1 MKIKISILGGKR
13 QGDAFELPLF
23 EVRNNSSI
31 FILEDE
37 AIEISF
43 SSEIFYDKISL
54 LLYENEVEPTTIEKY
69 DDLWVYKWQPRRLG
83 RFSHECFF
91 HNYYGIAEL
100 ALEVQIEEKIELFY
114 FQSIEV
120 LAKKINA
127 ERVEKMLSFL
137 AGIDSEALCS
147 FFRVTRRKAGY
158 KHGDTPAEI
167 LLEQIENTTT
177 KTSTLVKKIVNS
189 PITKLATQERLIY
202 PNDSTNVDD
211 LTLSWL
217 CNNAD
222 ELFETD
228 CIDNAILEYNN
239 SLYGAR
245 KLIEHQAIEDSD
257 VYENQVLHG
266 FINTLIQTTS
276 LLLSGFESP
285 ERKTNKVNGTPL
297 GYVSFFSQ
305 IQKFQRSIN
314 ERKILKCKSILA
326 NLHSIKRIMTDK
338 IPSKKVVVGIPTFT
352 MKAKKDPLYLSVFKK
367 IVDWYRF
374 GSPDWSVQEEL
385 LSIQSIPKL
394 FEYYSLFYIKAVL
407 EKKCGSKSL
416 TESASESISFS
427 FSFRKD
433 LKLNLFYEPKYW
445 MAKHPMADLRGL
457 VNTEGWT
464 TYNGKVSKRSSSGRF
479 SNRSPDFVIK
489 ISDESDN
496 EKFIILDA
504 KYTYSDKA
512 FVHYLPDLTLKYL
525 HGLHSISNIQN
536 KITGLM
542 IINPD
547 EIPQV
552 RDFHSSSFDVFS
564 ETPAMP
570 YLLCASVAPGDEFIG
585 GNSGF
590 ESSLVK
596 MLELS
601 VRQFRENSEDSN
613 FIHAIR
619 A

>member
-100 ALEVQIEEKIELFY
+100 ALEVQIEEEIELFY

-137 AGIDSEALCS
+137 ASIDSEALCS

-189 PITKLATQERLIY
+189 PITKLTTQERLIY

-245 KLIEHQAIEDSD
+245 RLIEHQAIEDSD

>member
-1 MKIKISILGGKR
+1 MRIRISILGGKR

-23 EVRNNSSI
+23 EVRSNTSI
-31 FILEDE
+31 FVLEDE

-43 SSEIFYDKISL
+43 SSEMYYDKISL
-54 LLYENEVEPTTIEKY
+54 LLYENEVEPTIIEK
-69 DDLWVYKWQPRRLG
+69 DNNLWIYKWQPKRLG

-100 ALEVQIEEKIELFY
+100 TLEVQTEDQIELLN
-114 FQSIEV
+114 FQPIEV

-167 LLEQIENTTT
+167 LLEQIENTTI

-189 PITKLATQERLIY
+189 PITKLSTREKYVY

-222 ELFETD
+222 ELFEAD
-228 CIDNAILEYNN
+228 CLDNAILEYNN
-239 SLYGAR
+239 NLYGAR
-245 KLIEHQAIEDSD
+245 KLIEHQAVEDSD

-276 LLLSGFESP
+276 ILLSGFESP
-285 ERKTNKVNGTPL
+285 DKKISKVNGTPL

-314 ERKILKCKSILA
+314 ERKILKCKAILA
-326 NLHSIKRIMTDK
+326 SLHSIKKIMTEK
-338 IPSKKVVVGIPTFT
+338 IPSKKIIVGIPTFT

-394 FEYYSLFYIKAVL
+394 FEYYSLFYIKSVL

-416 TESASESISFS
+416 TEPTSESVSFS
-427 FSFRKD
+427 FSLRKD
-433 LKLNLFYEPKYW
+433 LKLHLLYEPKYW
-445 MAKHPMADLRGL
+445 MVKHPMADLRGL

-479 SNRSPDFVIK
+479 SNRSPDYVIK
-489 ISDESDN
+489 VSNESDI

-512 FVHYLPDLTLKYL
+512 FIHYLPDLTLKYL

-536 KITGLM
+536 QITGLM
-542 IINPD
+542 ILNPD
-547 EIPQV
+547 EISQV
-552 RDFHSSSFDVFS
+552 RDFHNSAFDVFS
-564 ETPAMP
+564 DTPAMP
-570 YLLCASVAPGDEFIG
+570 FLLCAAIAPGDEFIG
-585 GNSGF
+585 NSGF
-590 ESSLVK
+590 ENTLIK
-596 MLELS
+596 MLDLT
-601 VRQFRENSEDSN
+601 VRQFTGNNEDN
-613 FIHAIR
+613 YYLNAIR

>member
-1 MKIKISILGGKR
+1 MKIKISIWGGER
-13 QGDAFELPLF
+13 QGDVFELPLF
-23 EVRNNSSI
+23 EARNSPSV

-43 SSEIFYDKISL
+43 SSELFYDKLSL
-54 LLYENEVEPTTIEKY
+54 LLYENEVEPTIVERC
-69 DDLWVYKWQPRRLG
+69 DDQWVYRWQPKRLG
-83 RFSHECFF
+83 RFTHECFF

-100 ALEVQIEEKIELFY
+100 TLEAQTEEKIELFN

-127 ERVEKMLSFL
+127 DRVEKMLSFL
-137 AGIDSEALCS
+137 AEIDNEALCS
-147 FFRVTRRKAGY
+147 FFRVTRRKAGF

-167 LLEQIENTTT
+167 LLEQIENITIKITAII
-177 KTSTLVKKIVNS
+177 KKIINS
-189 PITKLATQERLIY
+189 PITKLTTREKYIY

-217 CNNAD
+217 CNNTD
-222 ELFETD
+222 ELFEAD

-239 SLYGAR
+239 TFYGAR
-245 KLIEHQAIEDSD
+245 KLIEHQAVEDPD

-266 FINTLIQTTS
+266 FVNTLIQTTS
-276 LLLSGFESP
+276 VLLSGFESP
-285 ERKTNKVNGTPL
+285 DRKANKVNGTPL
-297 GYVSFFSQ
+297 GYISFFSQ
-305 IQKFQRSIN
+305 INKFQKSIN

-326 NLHSIKRIMTDK
+326 NLHSTKRMMADK
-338 IPSKKVVVGIPTFT
+338 IPSKKIVVGIPTFT
-352 MKAKKDPLYLSVFKK
+352 MKAKKDPLYLSAFKK

-374 GSPDWSVQEEL
+374 GSPDWSVQDEL

-394 FEYYSLFYIKAVL
+394 FEYYTLFYIKSVL
-407 EKKCGSKSL
+407 EKKCGFKSL
-416 TESASESISFS
+416 TESTGESISFA

-433 LKLNLFYEPKYW
+433 LTLNLFYEPKYW

-464 TYNGKVSKRSSSGRF
+464 TYNGKVSKRSNSGRF
-479 SNRSPDFVIK
+479 SNRSPDFVIQV
-489 ISDESDN
+489 SDDQHN
-496 EKFIILDA
+496 EKFIIMDA
-504 KYTYSDKA
+504 KYTFSDKA
-512 FVHYLPDLTLKYL
+512 FVHYLPDLTLKYV
-525 HGLHSISNIQN
+525 HGLHSISNTQN
-536 KITGLM
+536 QVTGLM

-547 EIPQV
+547 EVAQF
-552 RDFHSSSFDVFS
+552 RDFHNSSFDIFS

-570 YLLCASVAPGDEFIG
+570 YLLCASIAPGDEFM

-590 ESSLVK
+590 ESAMVK
-596 MLELS
+596 MLDLT
-601 VRQFRENSEDSN
+601 VRQFKDSN
-613 FIHAIR
+613 GDNNFRNAIS

>member
-23 EVRNNSSI
+23 EARNSSSV

-37 AIEISF
+37 PIEISF
-43 SSEIFYDKISL
+43 SSELFYDKISL
-54 LLYENEVEPTTIEKY
+54 LLYENEVEPTIVERY
-69 DDLWVYKWQPRRLG
+69 DNQWVYKWHPKRLG
-83 RFSHECFF
+83 RFSYECFF

-100 ALEVQIEEKIELFY
+100 TLEAQTEEKAELFN

-127 ERVEKMLSFL
+127 DRVEKMLTFL
-137 AGIDSEALCS
+137 ADIDNEALCS
-147 FFRVTRRKAGY
+147 FFRVTRRKAGF

-167 LLEQIENTTT
+167 LLEQIENTTI
-177 KTSTLVKKIVNS
+177 KTSALVKKIINS
-189 PITKLATQERLIY
+189 PITKLTTREKYIY

-222 ELFETD
+222 ELFESD

-239 SLYGAR
+239 TLYGAR
-245 KLIEHQAIEDSD
+245 KLIEHQAVEDSD

-266 FINTLIQTTS
+266 FVNTLIQTTS

-285 ERKTNKVNGTPL
+285 DRKNIKVNGTPQ
-297 GYVSFFSQ
+297 GYISFFSQ

-326 NLHSIKRIMTDK
+326 NLHSTKRMMADK
-338 IPSKKVVVGIPTFT
+338 IPSKKIVVGIPTFT
-352 MKAKKDPLYLSVFKK
+352 MKAKKDPLYLSIFKK

-374 GSPDWSVQEEL
+374 GSPDWSVQDEL

-394 FEYYSLFYIKAVL
+394 FEYYTLFYIKSVL

-416 TESASESISFS
+416 TESAGESISFA

-433 LKLNLFYEPKYW
+433 LTLKLFYEPKYW

-464 TYNGKVSKRSSSGRF
+464 TYNGKVSKRSMSGRF
-479 SNRSPDFVIK
+479 SNRSPDFVIQ
-489 ISDESDN
+489 ISNERDN

-512 FVHYLPDLTLKYL
+512 FIHYLPDLTLKYL

-536 KITGLM
+536 QVTGLM

-552 RDFHSSSFDVFS
+552 RDFHNSAFDVFS
-564 ETPAMP
+564 ETPAVP
-570 YLLCASVAPGDEFIG
+570 YLLCASIAPGDEFT
-585 GNSGF
+585 GNSSF
-590 ESSLVK
+590 ESSVVK
-596 MLELS
+596 MLDLT
-601 VRQFRENSEDSN
+601 VRQFRDSVEDNN
-613 FIHAIR
+613 FINAIR